1 MSLPAGVV
9 LAGGRGSRM
18 GGVDKASLILGGRRL
33 IDHALDRLRPQAGAL
48 AISAN
53 GEASRFAAL
62 GSPVLPDAE
71 SDYAGPLAGILAAM
85 DWAAGIGADRLVTVP
100 VDSPFF
106 PLDLAARLESARAE
120 AGAPI
125 ALAAMAEP
133 GGGVAPHPVFGLW
146 STDLRED
153 LRAALATGERRVR
166 AWAGRHGAVL
176 AIWPAGGADPFFN
189 LNRPEDLA
197 AAELRLKEARS

>member
-1 MSLPAGVV
+1 
-9 LAGGRGSRM
+9 M

-33 IDHALDRLRPQAGAL
+33 IEHALERLRPQTGAL

-53 GEASRFAAL
+53 GEVGRFAAL
-62 GSPVLPDAE
+62 GLPVLPDAASGHAE
-71 SDYAGPLAGILAAM
+71 PLAGPLAGILAAM

-106 PLDLAARLESARAE
+106 PLDLAARLEAARADS
-120 AGAPI
+120 GAPV
-125 ALAAMAEP
+125 ALAAMTEP
-133 GGGVAPHPVFGLW
+133 DGGLSPHPVFGLW
-146 STDLRED
+146 STALRAD
-153 LRAALATGERRVR
+153 LRAALAAGERRVR
-166 AWAGRHGAVL
+166 AWAGRHGAAL
-176 AIWPAGGADPFFN
+176 AIWPAGSADPFFN